1 VAEPLLTVENLRT
14 YFQTEEGIVRAVD
27 GVSFTVAA
35 GERRGVVGESG
46 SGKSVTA
53 MSIMRLI
60 EPPAGEIVTGIIE
73 FEGRDL
79 LVLEEDQMRQVRGGE
94 IAMIFQDPMT
104 ALNPVY
110 TVGDQLVET
119 ITLHQDVNSKE
130 ALDIAAQALND
141 VQIPNPKQRLDD
153 YPHQFS
159 GGMRQRVMIA
169 MGLSC
174 NPKLLIADEP
184 TTALD
189 VTTQAQIMDLML
201 KLADDRNTAVLLI
214 THDLGVV
221 AGFCDTVQVMY
232 AGSIVESGD
241 ADALYHDPQHPY
253 TWGLLGSMTRL
264 DEAHQHRLNSVS
276 GAPPSLINL
285 PVGCRFRPRCE
296 FAQDVCYQ
304 ALPMLRNI
312 PGHQQEVACHRSE
325 ELDLTVAY
333 EGLDTK
339 EVAHQGENVYVHSPT
354 AAANVGDADYAGL
367 DEIGSN
373 ESDANLAA
381 GADLMLEDDHSPE
394 QELEAED
401 RAMES
406 GEGLSE

>member
-1 VAEPLLTVENLRT
+1 MTEPLLRVHDLRT
-14 YFQTEEGIVRAVD
+14 YFSTEEGVVRAVD
-27 GVSFTVAA
+27 GISFDLAA

-60 EPPAGEIVTGIIE
+60 EPPAGEIVTGTIDFQGHNLLE
-73 FEGRDL
+73 FG
-79 LVLEEDQMRQVRGGE
+79 EDEMQQVRGGQ

-110 TVGDQLVET
+110 TIGDQLVET
-119 ITLHQDVNSKE
+119 ITLHQSVSKRE
-130 ALDIAAQALND
+130 ALDIAAQALDD
-141 VQIPNPKQRLDD
+141 VQIPNPRARLDD

-174 NPKLLIADEP
+174 NPDLLIADEP

-201 KLADDRNTAVLLI
+201 KLAEDRGTAVLLI

-232 AGSIVESGD
+232 AGGIVEAGT
-241 ADALYHDPQHPY
+241 ADEIFHNPQHPY

-264 DEAHQHRLNSVS
+264 DEAQQHRLHSIA
-276 GAPPSLINL
+276 GAPPSVIDL
-285 PVGCRFRPRCE
+285 PIGCRFRPRCE
-296 FAQDVCYQ
+296 FAVEICGRV
-304 ALPMLRNI
+304 LPPLVEVDDRT
-312 PGHQQEVACHRSE
+312 VACHRAA
-325 ELDLTVAY
+325 ELDLKA
-333 EGLDTK
+333 LD
-339 EVAHQGENVYVHSPT
+339 VR
-354 AAANVGDADYAGL
+354 
-367 DEIGSN
+367 
-373 ESDANLAA
+373 LA
-381 GADLMLEDDHSPE
+381 EERE
-394 QELEAED
+394 QEGVA
-401 RAMES
+401 S
-406 GEGLSE
+406 

>member
-1 VAEPLLTVENLRT
+1 MTEPLLSVNDLRT
-14 YFQTEEGIVRAVD
+14 YFSTEEGVVRAVD
-27 GVSFTVAA
+27 GISFDVRA

-60 EPPAGEIVTGIIE
+60 EPPAGEIVTGSVE
-73 FEGRDL
+73 FQGRNI
-79 LVLEEDQMRQVRGGE
+79 LELGEDEMQQIRGGS

-110 TVGDQLVET
+110 TIGDQLVET
-119 ITLHQDVNSKE
+119 ITLHQDVSKRE
-130 ALDIAAQALND
+130 ALDIAADALDD
-141 VQIPNPKQRLDD
+141 VQIPNARKRLDD

-174 NPKLLIADEP
+174 NPELLIADEP

-201 KLADDRNTAVLLI
+201 GLAEERDTAVLLI

-232 AGSIVESGD
+232 AGGIVEAGT
-241 ADALYHDPQHPY
+241 ADEIFHNPQHPY

-264 DEAHQHRLNSVS
+264 DEAQQLRLHSIA
-276 GAPPSLINL
+276 GAPPSVIDL

-296 FAQDVCYQ
+296 FAQEICGRV
-304 ALPMLRNI
+304 LPPLVEVEGRT
-312 PGHQQEVACHRSE
+312 VACHRAA
-325 ELDLTVAY
+325 ELDLKALDVRHAHER
-333 EGLDTK
+333 EG
-339 EVAHQGENVYVHSPT
+339 EVVS
-354 AAANVGDADYAGL
+354 
-367 DEIGSN
+367 
-373 ESDANLAA
+373 
-381 GADLMLEDDHSPE
+381 
-394 QELEAED
+394 
-401 RAMES
+401 
-406 GEGLSE
+406 

>member
-1 VAEPLLTVENLRT
+1 MAEPLLSVKDLRT
-14 YFQTEEGIVRAVD
+14 YFSTEEGVVRAVD
-27 GVSFTVAA
+27 GISFDVAP

-60 EPPAGEIVTGIIE
+60 EPPAGEIVTGSID
-73 FEGRDL
+73 FKGTNL
-79 LVLEEDQMRQVRGGE
+79 LELGEDEMQEVRGGK

-110 TVGDQLVET
+110 TIGDQLIET
-119 ITLHQDVNSKE
+119 ITLHQHVSKGE
-130 ALDIAAQALND
+130 ARDIAISALQD
-141 VQIPNPKQRLDD
+141 VQIPNAPARMDD

-174 NPKLLIADEP
+174 NPDLLIADEP

-201 KLADDRNTAVLLI
+201 KLADERDTAVLLI

-232 AGSIVESGD
+232 AGGIVESGTGD
-241 ADALYHDPQHPY
+241 EIFHNPQHPY

-264 DEAHQHRLNSVS
+264 DEVQRTRLHSIA
-276 GAPPSLINL
+276 GAPPSVINL
-285 PVGCRFRPRCE
+285 PVGCRFSPRCE
-296 FAQDVCYQ
+296 FAVEVCGRVLP
-304 ALPMLRNI
+304 ALREVD
-312 PGHQQEVACHRSE
+312 GRTVACHRAE
-325 ELDLTVAY
+325 ELDLKL
-333 EGLDTK
+333 LDVRGADAQQE
-339 EVAHQGENVYVHSPT
+339 EVAS
-354 AAANVGDADYAGL
+354 
-367 DEIGSN
+367 
-373 ESDANLAA
+373 
-381 GADLMLEDDHSPE
+381 
-394 QELEAED
+394 
-401 RAMES
+401 
-406 GEGLSE
+406 

>member
-1 VAEPLLTVENLRT
+1 MTEPLLRVHDLRT
-14 YFQTEEGIVRAVD
+14 YFSTEEGVVRAVD
-27 GVSFTVAA
+27 GISFDLAP

-60 EPPAGEIVTGIIE
+60 EPPAGEIVTGTIDFRGE
-73 FEGRDL
+73 NL
-79 LVLEEDQMRQVRGGE
+79 LELGEDEMQEVRGGQ

-110 TVGDQLVET
+110 TIGDQLVET
-119 ITLHQDVNSKE
+119 ITLHQGVSRRE
-130 ALDIAAQALND
+130 ALDIAAQALSD
-141 VQIPNPKQRLDD
+141 VQIPNAKARLDD

-174 NPKLLIADEP
+174 NPDMLIADEP

-201 KLADDRNTAVLLI
+201 NLAEDRGTAVLLI

-232 AGSIVESGD
+232 AGGIVESGT
-241 ADALYHDPQHPY
+241 ADEIFHNPQHPY

-264 DEAHQHRLNSVS
+264 DQAQQVRLHSIA
-276 GAPPSLINL
+276 GAPPSVIDL
-285 PVGCRFRPRCE
+285 PIGCRFRPRCE
-296 FAQDVCYQ
+296 FAVDICGRVLPPLLDVEGRSVACHR
-304 ALPMLRNI
+304 AAELDLKSLDVRLTAER
-312 PGHQQEVACHRSE
+312 QQEVAS
-325 ELDLTVAY
+325 
-333 EGLDTK
+333 
-339 EVAHQGENVYVHSPT
+339 
-354 AAANVGDADYAGL
+354 
-367 DEIGSN
+367 
-373 ESDANLAA
+373 
-381 GADLMLEDDHSPE
+381 
-394 QELEAED
+394 
-401 RAMES
+401 
-406 GEGLSE
+406 

>member
-1 VAEPLLTVENLRT
+1 VTEKLLDVKDLRT
-14 YFQTEEGIVRAVD
+14 YFSTEEGVVRAVD
-27 GVSFTVAA
+27 GISFDLDP

-60 EPPAGEIVTGIIE
+60 EPPAGEIVTGSVD
-73 FEGRDL
+73 FQGSNL
-79 LVLEEDQMRQVRGGE
+79 LELSEDEMQSVRGGK

-110 TVGDQLVET
+110 TIGDQLVET
-119 ITLHQDVNSKE
+119 ITLHQHVSKKE
-130 ALDIAAQALND
+130 ARDIAITALED
-141 VQIPNPKQRLDD
+141 VQIPNASQHLED

-174 NPKLLIADEP
+174 NPDLLIADEP

-189 VTTQAQIMDLML
+189 VTTQAQIMTLML
-201 KLADDRNTAVLLI
+201 KLAEDRGTAVLLI

-232 AGSIVESGD
+232 AGGIVESGT
-241 ADALYHDPQHPY
+241 ADEIFHNPQHPY

-264 DEAHQHRLNSVS
+264 DEAQQVRLHSIA
-276 GAPPSLINL
+276 GAPPSVIDL

-296 FAQDVCYQ
+296 FAVDICGRV
-304 ALPMLRNI
+304 LPILQ
-312 PGHQQEVACHRSE
+312 PSGQGQTVACHRAQ
-325 ELDLTVAY
+325 ELDLKALDVRIDAR
-333 EGLDTK
+333 EGGSSEE
-339 EVAHQGENVYVHSPT
+339 EVSEAS
-354 AAANVGDADYAGL
+354 
-367 DEIGSN
+367 
-373 ESDANLAA
+373 
-381 GADLMLEDDHSPE
+381 
-394 QELEAED
+394 LEADEAQMTNNPAGD
-401 RAMES
+401 
-406 GEGLSE
+406 EGQEVVS

>member
-1 VAEPLLTVENLRT
+1 MTEPLLSVHDLRT
-14 YFQTEEGIVRAVD
+14 YFSTEEGVVRAVD
-27 GVSFTVAA
+27 GISFDVAP

-60 EPPAGEIVTGIIE
+60 EPPAGEIVTGTVD
-73 FEGRDL
+73 FQGTNL
-79 LVLEEDQMRQVRGGE
+79 LELGEDEMQQVRGGQ

-110 TVGDQLVET
+110 TIGDQLVET
-119 ITLHQDVNSKE
+119 ITLHQNVSKRE
-130 ALDIAAQALND
+130 ALDIATQALDD
-141 VQIPNPKQRLDD
+141 VQIPNPRNRLED

-174 NPKLLIADEP
+174 NPDLLIADEP

-201 KLADDRNTAVLLI
+201 NLAEERDTAVLLI

-232 AGSIVESGD
+232 AGGIVEAGT
-241 ADALYHDPQHPY
+241 ADEIFHNPQHPY

-264 DEAHQHRLNSVS
+264 DEVQQHRLHSIA
-276 GAPPSLINL
+276 GAPPSVIDL

-296 FAQDVCYQ
+296 FALEVCGRV
-304 ALPMLRNI
+304 LPPLVEVEGRT
-312 PGHQQEVACHRSE
+312 VACHRAA
-325 ELDLTVAY
+325 ELDLKA
-333 EGLDTK
+333 LDVRLAAEREQ
-339 EVAHQGENVYVHSPT
+339 EVAS
-354 AAANVGDADYAGL
+354 
-367 DEIGSN
+367 
-373 ESDANLAA
+373 
-381 GADLMLEDDHSPE
+381 
-394 QELEAED
+394 
-401 RAMES
+401 
-406 GEGLSE
+406 